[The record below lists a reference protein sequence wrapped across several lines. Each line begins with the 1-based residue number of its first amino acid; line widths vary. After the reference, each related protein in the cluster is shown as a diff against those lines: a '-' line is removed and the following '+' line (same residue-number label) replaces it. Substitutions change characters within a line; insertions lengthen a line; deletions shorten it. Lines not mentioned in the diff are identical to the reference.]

1 MDDKKTWRYY
11 TGHPMYT
18 RSGAAG
24 QDKEYL
30 NSEVNASEDTTC
42 EVSSSSLWS
51 TREGSAPTWTESQF
65 LEALDMCEH
74 TNRYQKRGKP
84 HWMVHVFRTGRRYA
98 VSMHRTEYNR
108 VEMTW
113 KREGNEREH
122 VTVIQTGLVMD
133 SPEARSILRQM
144 YDDISKKWK

>member
-1 MDDKKTWRYY
+1 MDNEKN
-11 TGHPMYT
+11 
-18 RSGAAG
+18 
-24 QDKEYL
+24 L

-42 EVSSSSLWS
+42 EVSSSSLRS
-51 TREGSAPTWTESQF
+51 TREGSAPRWTEAQF

-74 TNRYQKRGKP
+74 TNQYRKRGKP

-98 VSMHRTEYNR
+98 VSLNRTEYNR

-113 KREGNEREH
+113 KRDGDDKEH
-122 VTVIQTGLVMD
+122 VTVIQTNALMQ
-133 SPEARSILRQM
+133 SPEATSILRQM

>member
-1 MDDKKTWRYY
+1 MPKGYSKHQSY
-11 TGHPMYT
+11 TGP
-18 RSGAAG
+18 GAVG

-30 NSEVNASEDTTC
+30 YSEADASEDTTC
-42 EVSSSSLWS
+42 EVSSSSLRS

-74 TNRYQKRGKP
+74 TNQYRKRDRP

-98 VSMHRTEYNR
+98 VAMHRTEYNI

-122 VTVIQTGLVMD
+122 VTVIQTGAVMD
-133 SPEARSILRQM
+133 SPEATSILRQM

>member
-1 MDDKKTWRYY
+1 MY
-11 TGHPMYT
+11 TGP
-18 RSGAAG
+18 GAVG

-30 NSEVNASEDTTC
+30 YSEADASEDTTC
-42 EVSSSSLWS
+42 EVSSSSTALRPS
-51 TREGSAPTWTESQF
+51 RTREGSAPRWTEAQF

-74 TNRYQKRGKP
+74 THQYRKRGKP

-113 KREGNEREH
+113 KRDGDDKEH
-122 VTVIQTGLVMD
+122 VTVIQTNTLMQ
-133 SPEARSILRQM
+133 SPEAVSILRQM
-144 YDDISKKWK
+144 YDDINKKWK